1 MRKHWLLRAG
11 AAFTAAVLLA
21 GSVAFAQDEVTEE
34 DIQDLQNKVD
44 QAQNQ
49 AQQAAEDVQDDM
61 DAKAQAEL
69 QAQMLLNQINSLS
82 DAQAGIQDQ
91 IAQCAEQI
99 AATQQSYD
107 ETMEEYKAQLQ
118 AMQKLGD
125 SGGISLLLQANSLYE
140 LLTFPSNLQ
149 QLSSYTD
156 SLLTELQTQK
166 QAIQDLSDEL
176 EGKRATAAENQQQLE
191 ETRKEYQAQV
201 QKLDSQISAGTAEQI
216 AYEAEYEMRKEE
228 LQAAEAQLEQQIADA
243 LAKAEAQATPTPAPT
258 PEPTPE

>member
-82 DAQAGIQDQ
+82 DAQADIQDQ
-91 IAQCAEQI
+91 IAQCAER
-99 AATQQSYD
+99 
-107 ETMEEYKAQLQ
+107 
-118 AMQKLGD
+118 
-125 SGGISLLLQANSLYE
+125 
-140 LLTFPSNLQ
+140 FPWS
-149 QLSSYTD
+149 
-156 SLLTELQTQK
+156 
-166 QAIQDLSDEL
+166 
-176 EGKRATAAENQQQLE
+176 
-191 ETRKEYQAQV
+191 
-201 QKLDSQISAGTAEQI
+201 
-216 AYEAEYEMRKEE
+216 
-228 LQAAEAQLEQQIADA
+228 
-243 LAKAEAQATPTPAPT
+243 
-258 PEPTPE
+258 